1 MGFADVTADRTKVH
15 IFHFV
20 HIFPWADHII
30 EQVVQYAHMIAVE
43 VIEVTA
49 CLITGA
55 DVIFILEPFAQLLL
69 HLRIGAILQLDHP
82 IVQSPAIYGDC
93 RVHDE
98 HDEMFVI
105 HALEALGD
113 LFCRQIGLFLDHR
126 DVEDLRIVL
135 IE

>member
-1 MGFADVTADRTKVH
+1 
-15 IFHFV
+15 
-20 HIFPWADHII
+20 
-30 EQVVQYAHMIAVE
+30 MIAVE
-43 VIEVTA
+43 IIEVAA

-55 DVIFILEPFAQLLL
+55 DVVFILEPFAQPLL

-98 HDEMFVI
+98 HDEMLVI